1 VSVPERI
8 VPDETEPGIVA
19 LHAKRYE
26 FALPLC
32 AGKDVLDAGCG
43 VGYGTAILAA
53 AARRVVGIDRSD
65 DAIAYARRRY
75 SRPNVE
81 FAVDDLVVLG
91 QPDGAFDVVCAFEAI
106 EHVTDPEAHLIHV
119 RRVLRPGGVY
129 IASTPRAERT
139 TVMPENPYHRVE
151 FSQDDFQRLLGRY
164 FGEVELYG
172 QRRLQTRR
180 HRLLQRLDVLGLR
193 RRLPF
198 LRKAGRPLLG
208 TAATADVGSE
218 GIVISREGIER
229 ASELVAVCSRP
240 RSA

>member
-1 VSVPERI
+1 MSVPERI

-43 VGYGTAILAA
+43 VGYGSAILAA
-53 AARRVVGIDRSD
+53 AARRVVGVDRSD
-65 DAIAYARRRY
+65 EAIAYARGRY
-75 SRPNVE
+75 SHPNIE
-81 FAVDDLVVLG
+81 FVVDDLLELD
-91 QPDGAFDVVCAFEAI
+91 QPDGAFDLVCAFEAI
-106 EHVTDPEAHLIHV
+106 EHLADPDAHLVHI

-129 IASTPRAERT
+129 IASTPRVERT
-139 TVMPENPYHRVE
+139 TVTPENPHHRVE
-151 FSQDDFQRLLGRY
+151 YSQDDLRRLLGRH
-164 FGEVELYG
+164 FEEVELYG

-180 HRLLQRLDVLGLR
+180 HRLLQRLDILGLR

-198 LRKAGRPLLG
+198 LRRVGRPLLG
-208 TAATADVGSE
+208 TVATVDVGSE